1 MYNPI
6 CEHIWICAMLS
17 HSVMSSSLRPHGMQP
32 ARLFVHGIFQAGI
45 LERVAISFFRGSSWP
60 RNWTC
65 VSCVFCIA
73 GRFFICWAIGEALC
87 VCVCIYIYIYIYIYI
102 HSQFLKLMAFKELA
116 WRPSLFPLP
125 STASCQLINVQISQ
139 IFTLTAFHQ
148 SYFTLNNS
156 SLSCLL

>member
-6 CEHIWICAMLS
+6 CEHRCICAMLS
-17 HSVMSSSLRPHGMQP
+17 RSVMSSSFRPHGMQP
-32 ARLFVHGIFQAGI
+32 SRLFVHGTFQARI
-45 LERVAISFFRGSSWP
+45 LECIAISFFRGSSWP
-60 RNWTC
+60 WNRTC

-73 GRFFICWAIGEALC
+73 GRFFTCWAIGEAPH
-87 VCVCIYIYIYIYIYI
+87 IYIYI
-102 HSQFLKLMAFKELA
+102 HSQFLKLIIFKELA

-139 IFTLTAFHQ
+139 IFKLTAFHQ

-156 SLSCLL
+156 SLLCLL